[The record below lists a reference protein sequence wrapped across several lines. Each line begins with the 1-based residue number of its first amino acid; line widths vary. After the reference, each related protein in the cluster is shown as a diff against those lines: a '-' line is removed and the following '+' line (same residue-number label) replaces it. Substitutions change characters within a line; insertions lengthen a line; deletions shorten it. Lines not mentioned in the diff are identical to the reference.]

1 MGLPRKQV
9 KCFLNNS
16 IKITIE
22 QNLLNIKKSDYYRL
36 FRYPWPFWI
45 ASFFISV
52 CNIYFSYIIYYYRI
66 KAPWVFGANIII
78 YWITFFFTYIS
89 EIEKLTVDK
98 KVKIIY

>member
-45 ASFFISV
+45 ASLFIISV
-52 CNIYFSYIIYYYRI
+52 CNIYFLILYIITELEHHGFSEQI
-66 KAPWVFGANIII
+66 LL
-78 YWITFFFTYIS
+78 YIGLHS
-89 EIEKLTVDK
+89 FLHMFQK
-98 KVKIIY
+98 

>member
-16 IKITIE
+16 IKITRTKLIKY
-22 QNLLNIKKSDYYRL
+22 KKSDSDCL

-45 ASFFISV
+45 ASFLITV
-52 CNIYFSYIIYYYRI
+52 CNIYFSYLIYYYRI
-66 KAPWVFGANIII
+66 KTPWVFGANIII
-78 YWITFFFTYIS
+78 YWVTFFFTYIS

-98 KVKIIY
+98 KVKILY